1 MELNTESMKRCE
13 LITVAGR
20 VDSARAPELEATL
33 VDLIEAGRRNFVVNL
48 RDVDYI
54 SSAGLK
60 ALLAAQ
66 IKVRRRV
73 PRGGVA
79 ISQIS
84 PSLMETFQLVG
95 LDGLF
100 DFHESDVEAVGSF

>member
-1 MELNTESMKRCE
+1 MEIKTESMKRCE
-13 LITVAGR
+13 LITVSGR
-20 VDSARAPELEATL
+20 VDSARAPELESTL
-33 VDLIEAGRRNFVVNL
+33 EGLIEEGKRNLVINL
-48 RDVDYI
+48 EDTTYI

-73 PRGGVA
+73 PRGSVR
-79 ISQIS
+79 ISQI
-84 PSLMETFQLVG
+84 PPELMDTLRLVG

-100 DFHESDVEAVGSF
+100 DFYESDVEAVGSF